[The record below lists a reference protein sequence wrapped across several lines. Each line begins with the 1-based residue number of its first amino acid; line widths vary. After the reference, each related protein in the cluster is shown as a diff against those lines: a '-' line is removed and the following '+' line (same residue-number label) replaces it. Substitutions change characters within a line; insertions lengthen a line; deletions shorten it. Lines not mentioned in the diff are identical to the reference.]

1 MSHESWLSD
10 WQQQLMK
17 NVIKS
22 FVNTKLLWTKKH
34 NYDRFN
40 QHSCSILINNFTI
53 RLNYWAKNLLRMALV
68 FGKYS
73 LFHIDVPLHLT
84 LSRLTKKKLKVYILS
99 SKVKSG
105 KDLPLIGEEFAIVSW
120 KQYQHYEPIKQK
132 ISYLTIKANIKSS
145 PEKQIFNI
153 SKMFNLTNL

>member
-1 MSHESWLSD
+1 
-10 WQQQLMK
+10 
-17 NVIKS
+17 
-22 FVNTKLLWTKKH
+22 
-34 NYDRFN
+34 
-40 QHSCSILINNFTI
+40 
-53 RLNYWAKNLLRMALV
+53 MALV

-84 LSRLTKKKLKVYILS
+84 LSRLTKKKLKVYTHT

-105 KDLPLIGEEFAIVSW
+105 KDLPLIGEEFAIVSG

-145 PEKQIFNI
+145 PKKQIFDI

>member
-40 QHSCSILINNFTI
+40 QHSCSIFINNFTI
-53 RLNYWAKNLLRMALV
+53 RLNYWAKKLLRMALV
-68 FGKYS
+68 LGKYS

-84 LSRLTKKKLKVYILS
+84 LSRLTKKKLKVYIHP

-105 KDLPLIGEEFAIVSW
+105 KDLPLIGGEFAIVSW
-120 KQYQHYEPIKQK
+120 KKYHHYEPIKQN

-153 SKMFNLTNL
+153 SKMFNLTHL